1 MHGSC
6 ASRYGQNL
14 FYGIVN
20 VMRVC
25 SLRTLLKFESVSW
38 SGASKQCTTW
48 GSSQLQKDPNLAC
61 CQEARCACWA
71 MHAHVARPA
80 AADGADILRH
90 ICWTAIDRTTLL
102 DHEDG
107 LSHTMRS
114 KLPAKAAWS
123 NILASGSTARGSR
136 IDRELV
142 SRSWSCQCVCPVPRR
157 SGYGRCNPFQNCAL
171 VIINNVRQCDL
182 YSGVWTLQLLLNL
195 HGMLHRVIPCLTSK
209 LYRVMQ

>member
-1 MHGSC
+1 MDPRMHGSC

-14 FYGIVN
+14 FYGIAN

-48 GSSQLQKDPNLAC
+48 GSSQLQKDANLAC
-61 CQEARCACWA
+61 CQEARCWA

-80 AADGADILRH
+80 AADGHGAEILRH

-114 KLPAKAAWS
+114 TLPAKAAWS
-123 NILASGSTARGSR
+123 KILASGSTAHGSR

-142 SRSWSCQCVCPVPRR
+142 SRAWSSQPRR

-171 VIINNVRQCDL
+171 VIINTVRQCDL
-182 YSGVWTLQLLLNL
+182 YSGVWTLQLLL
-195 HGMLHRVIPCLTSK
+195 
-209 LYRVMQ
+209 

>member
-1 MHGSC
+1 MNRSAGVAQANNAQHGVAPSC
-6 ASRYGQNL
+6 RR
-14 FYGIVN
+14 I
-20 VMRVC
+20 
-25 SLRTLLKFESVSW
+25 LR
-38 SGASKQCTTW
+38 
-48 GSSQLQKDPNLAC
+48 NLACIC
-61 CQEARCACWA
+61 CQEARCWA

-157 SGYGRCNPFQNCAL
+157 ADQAMADAIHSRTVHWP
-171 VIINNVRQCDL
+171 
-182 YSGVWTLQLLLNL
+182 S
-195 HGMLHRVIPCLTSK
+195 
-209 LYRVMQ
+209 

>member
-1 MHGSC
+1 MELIIAANAKTSSNGCSWMHGSC

-20 VMRVC
+20 VMRMC

-61 CQEARCACWA
+61 CQEARCWA

-80 AADGADILRH
+80 AAADGADILRH
-90 ICWTAIDRTTLL
+90 KCWTAIDRTTLL

-107 LSHTMRS
+107 LSSHTMRS
-114 KLPAKAAWS
+114 KLPSKAAWS
-123 NILASGSTARGSR
+123 NILASGSPARGSR
-136 IDRELV
+136 IHRELV
-142 SRSWSCQCVCPVPRR
+142 S
-157 SGYGRCNPFQNCAL
+157 
-171 VIINNVRQCDL
+171 
-182 YSGVWTLQLLLNL
+182 
-195 HGMLHRVIPCLTSK
+195 
-209 LYRVMQ
+209 